1 MNILFDNNYPKAVV
15 EALKL
20 IHSIGKGTTFTVTT
34 WTKGEE
40 AEKPIVFI
48 MDRSKTGID
57 VTTTKHFEAGYQV
70 FAFKLNPGKKLDMF
84 DLALTV
90 LNLWPK
96 VLETVSTDENPF
108 VYTYRYGGR
117 KLRKIN

>member
-20 IHSIGKGTTFTVTT
+20 IHSIGKGKAFTISA

-40 AEKPIVFI
+40 ADKPIVFI
-48 MDRSKTGID
+48 MDRSATGID
-57 VTTTKHFEAGYQV
+57 VTTLKHFEAGYRV
-70 FAFKLNPGKKLDMF
+70 FAFKLKANKKLDMF

-96 VLETVSTDENPF
+96 VLEKVQADENPF
-108 VYTYRYGGR
+108 VYTYRYGGQ